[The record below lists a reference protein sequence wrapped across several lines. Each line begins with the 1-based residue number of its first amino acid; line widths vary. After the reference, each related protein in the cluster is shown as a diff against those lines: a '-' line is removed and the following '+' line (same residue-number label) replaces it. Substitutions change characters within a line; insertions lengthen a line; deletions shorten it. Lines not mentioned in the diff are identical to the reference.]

1 MVLMQGTKYIK
12 FLGKIELLLRVI
24 IKGALV

>member
-1 MVLMQGTKYIK
+1 MALMQGTKYIK